1 MARTC
6 LAAKVAVP
14 GVFPFIYPGQS
25 GRGKGNHLNQKVS
38 TLGLVGRE
46 AYSALQE
53 LARLGPVSLPK
64 KLSILLPD
72 TRGGIVTLK
81 SNLLLPKNKHLLR
94 GVNIVEAPD
103 YFDALLV
110 ASAGD
115 DHTGGDNYGDSEV
128 DYNGDSWE
136 DNENGVEGGGSGG
149 GGDGDESDSS
159 GCGGDGD
166 ESDSSGGGG
175 GGGGGGGRGGGG
187 GPIPSLQQQLRFC
200 PYRNPHFFTDKEL
213 YQVYITKS
221 NTHYF

>member
-1 MARTC
+1 MVRTC

-25 GRGKGNHLNQKVS
+25 GRGKGKHLSQKVS

-53 LARLGPVSLPK
+53 LSRLGPVSLPK

-110 ASAGD
+110 ASPGD
-115 DHTGGDNYGDSEV
+115 GDSNRGSEV
-128 DYNGDSWE
+128 DDNGNSWE
-136 DNENGVEGGGSGG
+136 NDENGAEGGGNG
-149 GGDGDESDSS
+149 GGDDGDDFGGSDESDSD
-159 GCGGDGD
+159 GGD
-166 ESDSSGGGG
+166 SD
-175 GGGGGGGRGGGG
+175 GGGGGRGDGDD
-187 GPIPSLQQQLRFC
+187 PIPSLQQQLQFC
-200 PYRNPHFFTDKEL
+200 PYRNPHFFNDKEL
-213 YQVYITKS
+213 YQVYIEKS
-221 NTHYF
+221 NRNYS

>member
-1 MARTC
+1 MVRTC

-25 GRGKGNHLNQKVS
+25 GRGKGKHLSQKVS

-53 LARLGPVSLPK
+53 LARFGPVSLPK

-110 ASAGD
+110 ASPGD
-115 DHTGGDNYGDSEV
+115 GDSNRGSEV
-128 DYNGDSWE
+128 DDNGNSWE
-136 DNENGVEGGGSGG
+136 NDENGVEGGGSGG
-149 GGDGDESDSS
+149 GDDGDDFGGSDESDSN
-159 GCGGDGD
+159 
-166 ESDSSGGGG
+166 DS
-175 GGGGGGGRGGGG
+175 R
-187 GPIPSLQQQLRFC
+187 SLIICIHIQ
-200 PYRNPHFFTDKEL
+200 
-213 YQVYITKS
+213 
-221 NTHYF
+221 YF